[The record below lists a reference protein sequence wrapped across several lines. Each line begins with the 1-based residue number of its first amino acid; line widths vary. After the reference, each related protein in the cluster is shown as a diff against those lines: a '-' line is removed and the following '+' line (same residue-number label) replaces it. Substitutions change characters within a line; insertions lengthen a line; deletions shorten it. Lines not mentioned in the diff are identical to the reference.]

1 MRQLPGVSTKP
12 IPPEYNLGM
21 TATNRRVIAPRCI
34 RILAMLC
41 LLLCPAFG
49 SIPSAGA
56 NHAKITTFLSASD
69 LQPGQTAVL
78 AVVVDITPGLHAQS
92 HTPLNDNYIKFE
104 VTPAANPAIQFL
116 DPIYPQPKIEFF
128 PALGNL
134 SIYTGKVIVY
144 LPMRISSAAS
154 VGDITLAGKI
164 TFQVCNDQVC
174 FRPDANQPISLQT
187 QIVPLGTA
195 VTPANADLF
204 ANFDPR
210 VFAINAP
217 PGAAPALPGS
227 GSAAPD
233 STGANSNG
241 NSIGSSTSPSSTQI
255 DFFGFKFDLK
265 SNSYTLALGLAFVI
279 GILFN
284 LMPCVLPVMPLKA
297 IGFFEVSQHNRAR
310 CFFLGLIFS
319 AGVVFV
325 FAILAAVI
333 VIFHSATHFSWGEQ
347 FKYPWFV
354 WSIVAILVIMA
365 LGMFGL
371 FEVVLPDSVYNL
383 TPSHESVEGNFLFGM
398 LTAILSTPCTAP
410 MFAGLLA
417 WSIGKPRLLGA
428 TTVITVGI
436 GMAMPY
442 LLLSAFPGLAKRV
455 PRTGPWS
462 AVLKQMMGFTVL
474 AVAVFFA
481 GGQIASRSVLAYAVF
496 AVIAAA
502 MLFLIIRTVQLSHRA
517 WPRLA
522 SIVASIAIVWGSLV
536 IAQQF
541 TGGLQWQPFSE
552 TALTSARAS
561 GKPVLVEFTANWCG
575 NCLALEGTVYRDPR
589 TADAINSQNITLL
602 RADLTAPDAPGWD
615 KVNQLNPGGG
625 IPLTAIYGPHQ
636 QEPIK
641 LTSIYTTQNL
651 LDAIK
656 QASE

>member
-1 MRQLPGVSTKP
+1 MREIPSVSTKP
-12 IPPEYNLGM
+12 IRREYNPGM
-21 TATNRRVIAPRCI
+21 TATNRRLVAPRCI
-34 RILAMLC
+34 RILAMFC

-49 SIPSAGA
+49 TLPNAGA
-56 NHAKITTFLSASD
+56 NHAKIAAFLSASA

-92 HTPLNDNYIKFE
+92 HTPLDKNYIPFDI
-104 VTPAANPAIQFL
+104 VPDANPAIQFL
-116 DPIYPQPKIEFF
+116 DPIYPPPKLEFF

-134 SIYTGKVIVY
+134 SVYTGKVIIY
-144 LPMRISSAAS
+144 IPMRISAAAPI
-154 VGDITLAGKI
+154 GDITLGAKL
-164 TFQVCNDQVC
+164 TFQACNSQVC

-187 QIVPLGTA
+187 RIVPLGSTI
-195 VTPANADLF
+195 TPANPDLF

-217 PGAAPALPGS
+217 PASNPAITGA
-227 GSAAPD
+227 GSAGVD
-233 STGANSNG
+233 SSGANSAG
-241 NSIGSSTSPSSTQI
+241 NASSPSSTQI

-265 SNSYTLALGLAFVI
+265 SNSYVLALSLAFVI

-325 FAILAAVI
+325 FAILAGII
-333 VIFHSATHFSWGEQ
+333 VVFHSATHFSWGEQ

-371 FEVVLPDSVYNL
+371 FEVVLPDAVYNL

-398 LTAILSTPCTAP
+398 LTAVLSTPCTAP

-417 WSIGKPRLLGA
+417 WSIATPRLLGA

-462 AVLKQMMGFTVL
+462 AVLKQMMGFMVL

-481 GGQIASRSVLAYAVF
+481 GGQLASRSVLAYSVF

-502 MLFLIIRTVQLSHRA
+502 MLFLIIRTLQLSHRA

-522 SIVASIAIVWGSLV
+522 SIAVSIAVVWGSLA

-541 TGGLQWQPFSE
+541 TGGLQWQPFSQA
-552 TALTSARAS
+552 ALDSARAT

-589 TADAINSQNITLL
+589 TAHAINSQNITLL

-636 QEPIK
+636 QDPIK

-656 QASE
+656 QAGE